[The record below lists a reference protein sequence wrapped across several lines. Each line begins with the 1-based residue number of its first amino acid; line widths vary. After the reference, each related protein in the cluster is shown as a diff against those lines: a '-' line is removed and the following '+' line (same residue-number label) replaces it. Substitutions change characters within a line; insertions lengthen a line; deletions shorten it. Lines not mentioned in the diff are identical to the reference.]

1 MFAGTVEVTNSSK
14 LSNPIVFNIS
24 SWSFSDGPM
33 WRRSK
38 VSSLRC
44 GRGYPAAPSTPCSCV
59 FLVPLASTAQ
69 RCVLARRWASTAAPT
84 RSLYRKGCD
93 LRVLVS
99 AARES
104 AAFFFA
110 SRRVEALQLIM
121 DTASHGSS
129 ALTGVSL
136 FG

>member
-1 MFAGTVEVTNSSK
+1 MCAS
-14 LSNPIVFNIS
+14 
-24 SWSFSDGPM
+24 
-33 WRRSK
+33 
-38 VSSLRC
+38 
-44 GRGYPAAPSTPCSCV
+44 
-59 FLVPLASTAQ
+59 STACT
-69 RCVLARRWASTAAPT
+69 RARGDGRRRRRRRAT
-84 RSLYRKGCD
+84 LNRKGCD

>member
-1 MFAGTVEVTNSSK
+1 
-14 LSNPIVFNIS
+14 
-24 SWSFSDGPM
+24 M

-38 VSSLRC
+38 VSSLRFVL
-44 GRGYPAAPSTPCSCV
+44 RQVVAWSTRVCNRLARVVGCV
-59 FLVPLASTAQ
+59 HACARRRASTA
-69 RCVLARRWASTAAPT
+69 PPP